1 MRSVSHQRSVTRPV
15 ASKLTVRRPLRIYT
29 KARRSATVTERGGC
43 GLRVHA
49 QQPPA
54 YAAQQPTQ
62 QIREQLALTVRP
74 QPFVLSRS
82 QLANKQVVSRT
93 TGVIL
98 GVVDDLIANVNT
110 CKVEAISLSKTKD
123 ALPGEE
129 QQQIGLMSLKQISDV
144 LLVHDER
151 ALLRQQLTVGM
162 GCIQLIGKA
171 VKTADGK
178 FVGKLSIDS
187 NHCVHA
193 LSYTSC
199 AARDASCELLTILCL
214 LHSCLPGHDCRS
226 CLPCRIEPCSLAAQ
240 LGSC

>member
-1 MRSVSHQRSVTRPV
+1 M
-15 ASKLTVRRPLRIYT
+15 TVR
-29 KARRSATVTERGGC
+29 S
-43 GLRVHA
+43 
-49 QQPPA
+49 
-54 YAAQQPTQ
+54 
-62 QIREQLALTVRP
+62 

-98 GVVDDLIANVNT
+98 GVVDDLIANIGT
-110 CKVEAISLSKTKD
+110 CKVEAISLSKAKD

-162 GCIQLIGKA
+162 GYIQLIGKA

-178 FVGKLSIDS
+178 LVGKVTIGSS
-187 NHCVHA
+187 VNVHI
-193 LSYTSC
+193 LSYNTP
-199 AARDASCELLTILCL
+199 A
-214 LHSCLPGHDCRS
+214 GV
-226 CLPCRIEPCSLAAQ
+226 CSL
-240 LGSC
+240 